1 MWNEKVKLIKKGNT
15 IIFEEEKGNRC
26 KPAGSRS
33 TSIMILKMSVEAKK
47 RGCQLTVVIGGL
59 VNKHIKYYKS

>member
-1 MWNEKVKLIKKGNT
+1 MWNEKSQLIKKENT
-15 IIFEEEKGNRC
+15 VIFVEEKGNRC

-33 TSIMILKMSVEAKK
+33 TSIMILKMSVGAKK

-59 VNKHIKYYKS
+59 VNKQIKYYKS